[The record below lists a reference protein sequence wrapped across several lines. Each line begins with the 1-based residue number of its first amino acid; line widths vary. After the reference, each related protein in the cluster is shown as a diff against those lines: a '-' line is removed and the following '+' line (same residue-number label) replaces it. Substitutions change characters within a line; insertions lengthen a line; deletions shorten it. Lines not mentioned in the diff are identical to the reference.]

1 MKPIRLVDL
10 GTVPPVRS
18 QTCYHAAAGV
28 LGPESPNTI
37 IVVRPSAPY
46 VCIGFHQDVDREVD
60 REYCRARGLPVY
72 RREVGGGAVYLDG
85 DQVFIQWVF
94 HPASLPAGVEER
106 FRLYIEPL
114 VQTYRALGVEAAH
127 RPVNDIQ
134 VRGKKIG
141 GTGAA
146 RIGNAEV
153 VVGSLIFDFDK
164 AAMAR
169 VLKVSSEKM
178 RDKVYQGLQE
188 YMTTLRDE
196 LGELPD
202 REQVLALYRRACS
215 ETLGEEIVPGGWTE
229 EEETRARELDQTFA
243 SAAWLEQQGAARRP
257 GVKIHEDV
265 QIVESTLK
273 APGGLIRITARLR
286 SGRIDDLSISGDF
299 TIFPRTAVP
308 DIEQAL
314 RGILPDGGAV
324 LERIADKYRALAIQ
338 SPGVA
343 PEHWAEAVSLA
354 VKSGLG
360 DSRPIL

>member
-114 VQTYRALGVEAAH
+114 VLTYRALGIEADH

-164 AAMAR
+164 ATMAR

-178 RDKVYQGLQE
+178 RDKVYQGLQQ
-188 YMTTLRDE
+188 YMTTIRDE
-196 LGELPD
+196 LGGIPD
-202 REQVLALYRRACS
+202 RRGLQALYLSQCS
-215 ETLGEEIVPGGWTE
+215 HVLDAEIVPGAWTGE
-229 EEETRARELDQTFA
+229 EEARAREMDRTFG
-243 SAAWLEQQGAARRP
+243 SSDWLEQKGAARRP

-273 APGGLIRITARLR
+273 APGGLIRITARMR
-286 SGRIDDLSISGDF
+286 SGRIDDVSISGDF
-299 TIFPRTAVP
+299 TILPRTAVP
-308 DIEQAL
+308 AIELAL

-324 LERIADKYRALAIQ
+324 LKTIEEKYRALAVQ
-338 SPGVA
+338 SPGLS

-354 VKSGLG
+354 VKSTAPGL
-360 DSRPIL
+360 S